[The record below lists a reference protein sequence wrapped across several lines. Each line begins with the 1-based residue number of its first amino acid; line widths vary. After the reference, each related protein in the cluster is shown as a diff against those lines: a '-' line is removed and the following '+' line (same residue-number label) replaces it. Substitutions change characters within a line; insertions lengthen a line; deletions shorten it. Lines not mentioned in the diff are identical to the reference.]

1 MPPEP
6 QSTWAIRELPILSA
20 ALLRLD
26 AGEDVAEFEDLARET
41 GLSDDQLWAGLRAL
55 ETAQP
60 PYIDVRGKHIWGVT
74 ERARRELGTW
84 PSATSIVDALAVAFA
99 QAAEAEREP
108 AKKNR
113 LRAVADGLGGA
124 VKDIA
129 VAVVAKHLG
138 DL

>member
-1 MPPEP
+1 M
-6 QSTWAIRELPILSA
+6 RF
-20 ALLRLD
+20 D
-26 AGEDVAEFEDLARET
+26 AGADVVEFADLARET

-60 PYIDVRGKHIWGVT
+60 PYIEVDGKDIWGVT

-84 PSATSIVDALAVAFA
+84 PSATSIVDALAAAFA
-99 QAAEAEREP
+99 QAAEAEKEP
-108 AKKNR
+108 ERKNR

-124 VKDIA
+124 VRDVA
-129 VAVVAKHLG
+129 VAVIAKRLG

>member
-1 MPPEP
+1 MPPQP
-6 QSTWAIRELPILSA
+6 QSTWAIRELPILST

-55 ETAQP
+55 EAAQP
-60 PYIDVRGKHIWGVT
+60 PYIELDGKHIWGVT

-84 PSATSIVDALAVAFA
+84 PSATSIVDELAVAFA
-99 QAAEAEREP
+99 QAAEAEKEP
-108 AKKNR
+108 ERKNR
-113 LRAVADGLGGA
+113 LRAIADGLGGA
-124 VKDIA
+124 VKEIA
-129 VAVVAKHLG
+129 VAVIAKRLG